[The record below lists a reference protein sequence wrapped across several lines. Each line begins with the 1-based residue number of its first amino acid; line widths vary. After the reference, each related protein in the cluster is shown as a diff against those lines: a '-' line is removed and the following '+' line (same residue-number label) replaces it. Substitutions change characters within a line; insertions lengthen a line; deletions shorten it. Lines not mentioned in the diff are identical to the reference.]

1 MIFPD
6 IFNFIQFSPET
17 EGNPAHVDGNIR
29 TKQIEEPA
37 SDVLLEI
44 LPRKY
49 GDLYDN
55 MRLMERTVQIFMY
68 CLGVRGS
75 LRMGPTAFRTFTR

>member
-17 EGNPAHVDGNIR
+17 EGNPEHVDGNIR
-29 TKQIEEPA
+29 IKQMEEPA
-37 SDVLLEI
+37 SDVLIEI